1 MPRKRTNMN
10 KIFDVLRLKFD
21 AGLSNRSIAQ
31 CLNIGRSTVTDLLSN
46 FNRSDLAWPLPDEL
60 TQAQLESTLYP
71 GRKSSKKKRAPNFI
85 EMHQEL
91 KRKGMTKML
100 LWEEYR
106 ELEPST
112 AYGYTQF
119 CEHYRRWLKK
129 QKRSMRQHH
138 IAGDKLFIDYC
149 GPTVPIVDPDTGE
162 IRHAQI
168 FVATLGA
175 SNYTYVEA
183 CPSQQSH
190 DWVMAHV
197 RAFEFFGGVPKLL
210 VPDNLK
216 SAVTKTHRYLP
227 TLNENYA
234 RMARHYNT
242 AIMPARPYKPKD
254 KSKAENAVLI
264 VERWILMR
272 LRHQVF
278 HTLGG
283 LNVAIKELLKDL
295 NNRQQRMHPGSR
307 HQLYEKLDKPALLP
321 LPSYRYEYIDTK
333 RAKVGP
339 DYHVLYQKHAY
350 SVPHQLVGE
359 QLQIDATERLI
370 RIYHKGQIVA
380 QHPKQTKQG
389 GFTTLKEH
397 MPESHVKQRWS
408 QSRLLNWGESI
419 GSGVR
424 ETVLNQLKSREHPEQ
439 AIKSCLG
446 ILNLTKQ
453 YGDARLEAA
462 CQKALLL
469 ERPYYSVISNL
480 LKHNKEQIQAPVQQ
494 DNEPLIEHPNL
505 RGQDYYQ

>member
-10 KIFDVLRLKFD
+10 KIYDILRLKFD
-21 AGLSNRSIAQ
+21 AGLSNRNIAQ
-31 CLNIGRSTVTDLLSN
+31 CLDIGRSTVTDLLSS
-46 FNRSDLAWPLPDEL
+46 FNSSDLAWPLPDNL
-60 TQAQLESTLYP
+60 TQTQLENILYP
-71 GRKSSKKKRAPNFI
+71 GRQSSKRKRLPDFVS
-85 EMHQEL
+85 MHQEL
-91 KRKGMTKML
+91 KRKSMTKML

-106 ELEPST
+106 EVEPDT
-112 AYGYTQF
+112 AYGYTQY
-119 CEHYRRWLKK
+119 CEHYQRWLKK

-149 GPTVPIVDPDTGE
+149 GPTVPIINPDTGE
-162 IRHAQI
+162 ISHAQI

-183 CPSQQSH
+183 CHSQQSQ
-190 DWVMAHV
+190 DWLMAHV

-216 SAVTKTHRYLP
+216 AAVTKTHRYLP

-283 LNVAIKELLKDL
+283 LNAAIKTLLKDL
-295 NNRQQRMHPGSR
+295 NQRQQRMHPGSR
-307 HQLYEKLDKPALLP
+307 QQLYEKLDKPALMP
-321 LPSYRYEYIDTK
+321 LPSHPYEYIDSK

-339 DYHVLYQKHAY
+339 DYHVQYRKHAY

-359 QLQIDATERLI
+359 HLQIDATERLI

-380 QHPKQTKQG
+380 QHPKQLKQG

-397 MPESHVKQRWS
+397 MPQSHVKQRWS
-408 QSRLLNWGESI
+408 QSRLLNWGENI
-419 GSGVR
+419 GAGVR
-424 ETVLNQLKSREHPEQ
+424 EVVQCQFKSREHPEQ

-462 CQKALLL
+462 CQKALVL
-469 ERPYYSVISNL
+469 ERPYHSVISNL
-480 LKHNKEQIQAPVQQ
+480 LKHNKEQTAEHEPAE
-494 DNEPLIEHPNL
+494 NELLINHPNL

>member
-10 KIFDVLRLKFD
+10 KIYDILRLKFD
-21 AGLSNRSIAQ
+21 AGLSNRNIAQ
-31 CLNIGRSTVTDLLSN
+31 CLDIGRSTVTDLLSS
-46 FNRSDLAWPLPDEL
+46 FNSSDLAWPLPDNL
-60 TQAQLESTLYP
+60 TQTQLENILYP
-71 GRKSSKKKRAPNFI
+71 GRQSSKRKRLPDFVS
-85 EMHQEL
+85 MHQEL
-91 KRKGMTKML
+91 KRKSMTKML

-106 ELEPST
+106 EVEPDT
-112 AYGYTQF
+112 AYGYTQY
-119 CEHYRRWLKK
+119 CEHYQRWLKK

-149 GPTVPIVDPDTGE
+149 GPTVPIINPDTGE
-162 IRHAQI
+162 ISHAQI

-183 CPSQQSH
+183 CHSQQSQ
-190 DWVMAHV
+190 DWLMAHV

-216 SAVTKTHRYLP
+216 AAVTKTHRYLP

-283 LNVAIKELLKDL
+283 LNAAIKALLKDL
-295 NNRQQRMHPGSR
+295 NQRQQRMHPGSR
-307 HQLYEKLDKPALLP
+307 QQLYEKLDKPALMP
-321 LPSYRYEYIDTK
+321 LPSHPYVYVDSK
-333 RAKVGP
+333 RVKVGP
-339 DYHVLYQKHAY
+339 DYHVQYHKHAY

-359 QLQIDATERLI
+359 HLQIDATERLI

-380 QHPKQTKQG
+380 QHPKQLKQG

-397 MPESHVKQRWS
+397 MPRSHVKQRWS
-408 QSRLLNWGESI
+408 QSRLLNWGENI
-419 GSGVR
+419 GAGVR
-424 ETVLNQLKSREHPEQ
+424 EVVQCQFKSREHPEQ

-469 ERPYYSVISNL
+469 ERPYHSVISNL
-480 LKHNKEQIQAPVQQ
+480 LKHNKEQAAEHEPAE
-494 DNEPLIEHPNL
+494 NELLINHPNL

>member
-10 KIFDVLRLKFD
+10 KIYDVLRLKFE
-21 AGLSNRSIAQ
+21 AGLSNRNIAK
-31 CLNIGRSTVTDLLSN
+31 CLGMGTSTVTDLLTS

-60 TQAQLESTLYP
+60 TQSQLENTLYP
-71 GRKSSKKKRAPNFI
+71 GRQSGKRKRTPDFVD
-85 EMHQEL
+85 MHQEL
-91 KRKGMTKML
+91 KRKGMTKLL

-106 ELEPST
+106 ETAPET

-119 CEHYRRWLKK
+119 CEHYQRWLKK

-149 GPTVPIVDPDTGE
+149 GPTVPIVNPDTGE
-162 IRHAQI
+162 VRVAQI

-183 CPSQQSH
+183 CHSQQSQ
-190 DWVMAHV
+190 DWLMAHV

-216 SAVTKTHRYLP
+216 AAVTKTHRYQP
-227 TLNENYA
+227 TINENYA

-242 AIMPARPYKPKD
+242 AVMPARPYKPKD

-278 HTLGG
+278 HTLSG
-283 LNVAIKELLKDL
+283 LNAAIKALLNDL
-295 NNRQQRMHPGSR
+295 NHRQQKMHPGSR
-307 HQLYEKLDKPALLP
+307 HHLYEKLDKPALMP
-321 LPSYRYEYIDTK
+321 LPHHAYEYVDTR
-333 RAKVGP
+333 RARVGP
-339 DYHVLYQKHAY
+339 DYHVLYDKHAY

-359 QLQIDATERLI
+359 QLQIDATQRLV
-370 RIYHKGQIVA
+370 RIYHKGEIVA
-380 QHPKQTKQG
+380 QHPKSAKQG
-389 GFTTLKEH
+389 GFTTLREH
-397 MPESHVKQRWS
+397 MPQAHVKQRWS
-408 QSRLLNWGESI
+408 QSRLLNWGQNI
-419 GSGVR
+419 GCGVHAVIQCQFQR
-424 ETVLNQLKSREHPEQ
+424 REHPEQ

-446 ILNLTKQ
+446 ILNLSKH

-469 ERPYYSVISNL
+469 ERPYYTVISNL
-480 LKHNKEQIQAPVQQ
+480 LKHHKEQASDHPQQ
-494 DNEPLIEHPNL
+494 DNDTPINHPNV
-505 RGQDYYQ
+505 RGHHYYQ